1 MDAGHIECGPLGS
14 KGEVMDKL
22 EFFAKKNNLK
32 LQLFAGDEYDI
43 PGREGCIRV
52 IDDQFGIE
60 LDDQTCIPGKAADG
74 FTRIATFNPDDVLE
88 VKLALEV
95 IEVSGQRELTR
106 KERKEKV
113 KLLGRLRK
121 SEILRLFAQK
131 HRLRLRGNF
140 IIGRAGRIR
149 LTDGHLGVEVYDQAC
164 VVDEPAEDVRIS
176 TVFDP
181 SDELQA
187 KLALEVV
194 ETKGQKELTKDERK
208 TKVELL
214 TQLLMA
220 EPTECHTR

>member
-1 MDAGHIECGPLGS
+1 
-14 KGEVMDKL
+14 MDKL
-22 EFFAKKNNLK
+22 QFFARKNNLR

-52 IDDQFGIE
+52 IDGQFGIE
-60 LDDQTCIPGKAADG
+60 LDDQKCIPGKASRG
-74 FTRIATFNPDDVLE
+74 FTKIVTFDPDDVLE

-95 IEVSGQRELTR
+95 IEVSGQRELTL

-113 KLLGRLRK
+113 KLLERLRK

-149 LTDGHLGVEVYDQAC
+149 LMDGHLGVEVYDHAC
-164 VVDEPAEDVRIS
+164 VADDPTEDVRIIPI
-176 TVFDP
+176 FNP
-181 SDELQA
+181 SNELQA